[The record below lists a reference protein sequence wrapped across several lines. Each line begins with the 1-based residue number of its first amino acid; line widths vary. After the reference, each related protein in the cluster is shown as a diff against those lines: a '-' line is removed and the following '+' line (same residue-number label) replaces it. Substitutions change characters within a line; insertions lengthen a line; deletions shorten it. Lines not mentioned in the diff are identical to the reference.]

1 MYTHTCTYTYT
12 YTSRRTGPY
21 ACWDVHPVPKSCDVQ
36 WEEFLGYFFNGK
48 RNTLR
53 NQPTYCWR
61 AWKLIFL
68 LGFCLKPAFRS
79 TLCCRFASP
88 LFSGVFLF
96 SHRYTIAVFL
106 QRFGTAVFSH
116 AIARLV
122 YTCDFLLLD
131 LVVPLARV
139 DRIFGISIL
148 WVTAKHCPHL
158 QYELWSSPTQPIHC
172 VASNMCAGA
181 RNVNIPPNPPHPIHC
196 VASNMCA
203 SARNDN
209 IPPTPPHTH
218 TFQ

>member
-12 YTSRRTGPY
+12 YTSRRVGNRARRWHDLLQLLMNKFLSTLTAPY

-88 LFSGVFLF
+88 LFSGVFLAQVYHCRF
-96 SHRYTIAVFL
+96 FAKVWHSSVLPCHGQACIYVWFFAVGFGCA
-106 QRFGTAVFSH
+106 FGTS
-116 AIARLV
+116 R
-122 YTCDFLLLD
+122 
-131 LVVPLARV
+131 
-139 DRIFGISIL
+139 
-148 WVTAKHCPHL
+148 
-158 QYELWSSPTQPIHC
+158 
-172 VASNMCAGA
+172 
-181 RNVNIPPNPPHPIHC
+181 
-196 VASNMCA
+196 
-203 SARNDN
+203 
-209 IPPTPPHTH
+209 
-218 TFQ
+218 